1 MAIQDEARRERSTV
15 PHAALAAAKGLL
27 RGNKVH
33 APDRME
39 ASRRVLDN
47 NLAAHPSL
55 QILFLRTDTPSAPI
69 NNFQE
74 GTNNFLF

>member
-1 MAIQDEARRERSTV
+1 M
-15 PHAALAAAKGLL
+15 
-27 RGNKVH
+27 H

-55 QILFLRTDTPSAPI
+55 QILFLRADTPSAPI

-74 GTNNFLF
+74 GTNNFYFRILFKGKHIAKYIKIENFTISLL